1 MSILLWN
8 VLFAALPIIAIGVV
22 GVVLFAIA
30 RRRRA
35 VAQSTGVEVTRTGEI
50 ARVIAILAFLYGL
63 AAAFAAFMAAVV
75 TISTSAQASLGVNAL
90 TLPVPASPTTAIP
103 ATVLP
108 PVELGGELLSYG
120 HFSEIAITGF
130 GLSPGT
136 ALLYFAPLFLTP
148 LLHAIV
154 AFGIASLA
162 TRIEHNEGFAP
173 QVAKTAV
180 VVGVSLIVIGSLS
193 QAMQVYGTSLAR
205 YELLGGTD
213 LGGWIGP
220 GPVDLTHVAAGVG
233 VLLVAVLLRRGVRLE
248 SDTKGLV

>member
-1 MSILLWN
+1 MSILFWN
-8 VLFAALPIIAIGVV
+8 VLFAALPIVAISVIGL
-22 GVVLFAIA
+22 VLFVVA

-35 VAQSTGVEVTRTGEI
+35 VAQSGGVEISRTGEL
-50 ARVIAILAFLYGL
+50 ARVVAILAFIYGL

-75 TISTSAQASLGVNAL
+75 TISTSAQAGPGVNAL
-90 TLPVPASPTTAIP
+90 TLPVSASPTTAIP
-103 ATVLP
+103 DAVLP

-154 AFGIASLA
+154 AFGISSLA
-162 TRIEHNEGFAP
+162 TRIERNEGFAP
-173 QVAKTAV
+173 QLAKSAV

-193 QAMQVYGTSLAR
+193 QAMQFSGTSLAR
-205 YELLGGTD
+205 YELLGGSE

-233 VLLVAVLLRRGVRLE
+233 VLLVAVLLRRGVQLE
-248 SDTKGLV
+248 RDTKGLV